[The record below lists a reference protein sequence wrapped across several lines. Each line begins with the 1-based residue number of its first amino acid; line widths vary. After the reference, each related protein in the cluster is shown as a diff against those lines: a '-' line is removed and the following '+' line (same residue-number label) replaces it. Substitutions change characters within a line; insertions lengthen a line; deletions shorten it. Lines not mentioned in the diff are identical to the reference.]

1 MLLKKKQF
9 KMGRG
14 VSPGDGILKPK
25 KSHQVGSVE
34 ICNTGWG
41 DKGITP
47 EECDEKIEELRE
59 EVEDV

>member
-1 MLLKKKQF
+1 
-9 KMGRG
+9 MGRG

-59 EVEDV
+59 EVEGV